1 MKNLLLI
8 LLLLAAQTAFAR
20 KDNTFLKVH
29 FLYGS
34 TPKAQHKATESK
46 WFGGLLG
53 GHAGIEWQNGEKGK
67 PNEVL
72 HFLPSGGFH
81 VFCNDKKPKS
91 AIVTSEITD
100 FWQVFGGRAKDMKK
114 LTITIPITQDQK
126 EQLDEISK
134 KYQARTPYDYAFFGM
149 RCGASTHEI
158 LAQLGIVKK
167 YGYRKTYLKV
177 FIPAV
182 LRKNLLR
189 QAEKNNWK
197 IERQAGTER
206 RKWER
211 D

>member
-1 MKNLLLI
+1 MKKYLFFLFLFGFHF
-8 LLLLAAQTAFAR
+8 AFAQQ
-20 KDNTFLKVH
+20 NTTFLKVH

-34 TPKAQHKATESK
+34 TPKPQHKATESK

-53 GHAGIEWQNGEKGK
+53 GHAGIEWQNGENGK

-91 AIVTSEITD
+91 AIVTNELND
-100 FWQVFGGRAKDMKK
+100 FWQVFGGRAKNMKK

-126 EQLDEISK
+126 EQLDEISA
-134 KYQARTPYDYAFFGM
+134 KYQTRTPYDYAFFGM

-158 LAQLGIVKK
+158 LAQIGIVKK
-167 YGYRKTYLKV
+167 YAYRKTYMKV

-197 IERQAGTER
+197 IERAAGTDH